1 MTDYYVLGAVL
12 SIIMSGGYMCM
23 IIIACHRLLNEPTP
37 IIPAGN
43 SNKVDWADFL
53 KYMTDLQVAL
63 NTKRVFSL

>member
-1 MTDYYVLGAVL
+1 
-12 SIIMSGGYMCM
+12 MSGGYMCM

>member
-1 MTDYYVLGAVL
+1 
-12 SIIMSGGYMCM
+12 MSGGYMCM

-53 KYMTDLQVAL
+53 KYIIAISQSDYCALQLAVTRRHPET
-63 NTKRVFSL
+63 NNN